1 MSSTVETALPK
12 AILIVTGLSG
22 AGKSTSLRTLE
33 DAGWET
39 VDNLPLILLDRLLAA
54 PVAAGHETQDER
66 PLAIGIDSRTRGF
79 AADTILAAIAALREQ
94 GEYHVEML
102 FLDCSGSELERRYD
116 ETRRRHPLALDRP
129 AADGI
134 ARERELLEPLRRVA
148 EHVIDSSDLTSN
160 GLQQA
165 IRQRFAG
172 SFESTL
178 TLLSFGFAR
187 GVPRNADLMF
197 DMRFLRNPHWDDAL
211 RPLTGLDAE
220 VRDYVKE
227 DALFEAAVGQIERLL
242 LTILPRYSEEGKG
255 YVTIAFGCTGGRHR
269 SVCVVEEIAQ
279 RLRQAGFSP
288 TIAHRN
294 LESVPLDAYENRRRS
309 EQEIEQTEHKGRGAH
324 SP

>member
-1 MSSTVETALPK
+1 MSAAPSPRTLLPK
-12 AILIVTGLSG
+12 TILIVTGLSG

-54 PVAAGHETQDER
+54 PAPEGHEAREER

-79 AADTILAAIAALREQ
+79 DADMILAMIGSLR
-94 GEYHVEML
+94 GRAEYRVEIL
-102 FLDCSGSELERRYD
+102 FLDCSGSVLERRYA

-134 ARERELLEPLRRVA
+134 ARERELLEPLRRAA

-165 IRQRFAG
+165 IRQRFAE

-197 DMRFLRNPHWDDAL
+197 DMRFLQNPYWEESL
-211 RPLTGLDAE
+211 RAQTGLDPDVSA
-220 VRDYVKE
+220 YVMA
-227 DALFEAAVGQIERLL
+227 DPLFETSVSQIEALL
-242 LTILPRYSEEGKG
+242 STILPRYSEDGKA
-255 YVTIAFGCTGGRHR
+255 YVTVAFGCTGGRHR
-269 SVCVVEEIAQ
+269 SVCVTEEIGR
-279 RLRQAGFSP
+279 RLRAAGFSL

-294 LESVPLDAYENRRRS
+294 LESVQMDAYENRRRS
-309 EQEIEQTEHKGRGAH
+309 KRNDN
-324 SP
+324 